1 MAKKIILFL
10 SMAPQK
16 LEERNYTCDAGVL
29 GLEAP
34 ITVKGT
40 LTNEAPV
47 KAMLAAHRDID
58 SIICIVTKE
67 SRDNALELFK
77 KHILEF
83 ADEYDIHLTDA
94 SFKDVTFHAGEEF
107 TKKTLKEILEYIKP
121 GNKNVSGNEILLETT
136 GGWRDTMMYLLMLVR
151 ILRYN
156 YNQTIAATYSNK
168 DTGTDTG
175 RITDVMPT
183 INMFNLIDGMQ
194 EMSSFGSVSTLR
206 KYFAAQPKDERIE
219 KLLTSMENL
228 NGAIE
233 LCRAASVKDAID
245 DFAKAVDGLKD
256 CSNPLMRQLY
266 PAFRSIYANKD
277 SQIGQLIDWC
287 LKRERYQQALTLYV
301 ECIPEF
307 ILTKV
312 LQVKPGREKEAA
324 GMFTYKYKC
333 MKDKANEKEVELKY
347 PDRLIEVLM
356 KASEYGKT
364 STEDRGSI
372 RLKWHDNNH
381 FKNQLETIERWTSEN
396 LFHQAPY
403 ALDSKYTIKDMQ
415 DICRDYIYIK
425 VLRNMVNHALGES
438 DDRYAL
444 RELHDVDAKYYTD
457 PNNITLQ
464 KIDKV
469 MHRALV
475 RLKLIKEEQ
484 K

>member
-10 SMAPQK
+10 STLPPK
-16 LEERNYTCDAGVL
+16 LEEKNYICDAGVL

-47 KAMLAAHRDID
+47 KAMLTAHRDID
-58 SIICIVTKE
+58 SIICIVTTE
-67 SRDNALELFK
+67 SRNTALELFK

-83 ADEYDIHLTDA
+83 AGENDIHLTDD
-94 SFKDVTFHAGEEF
+94 SFKDVTFYAGEEF
-107 TKKTLKEILEYIKP
+107 TKKTLKEILEHIKA

-168 DTGTDTG
+168 DTGK
-175 RITDVMPT
+175 ITDVMPT

-206 KYFAAQPKDERIE
+206 KYFAAQPKDKRIE
-219 KLLTSMENL
+219 ELLTSMENL

-245 DFAKAVDGLKD
+245 AFAQAVDGLKD

-266 PAFRSIYANKD
+266 PAFRSIYANRD

-312 LQVKPGREKEAA
+312 VRAKPGREDEAA

-333 MKDKANEKEVELKY
+333 MKGKAGEKEVELKY
-347 PDRLIEVLM
+347 SERLIEVLM

-364 STEDRGSI
+364 STEDKGSI
-372 RLKWHDNNH
+372 HLKWHNNNN

-403 ALDSKYTIKDMQ
+403 ALYPKYTIKDMQ

-464 KIDKV
+464 QIDKV
-469 MHRALV
+469 MRRALV
-475 RLKLIKEEQ
+475 RLKLIKEEKVQ